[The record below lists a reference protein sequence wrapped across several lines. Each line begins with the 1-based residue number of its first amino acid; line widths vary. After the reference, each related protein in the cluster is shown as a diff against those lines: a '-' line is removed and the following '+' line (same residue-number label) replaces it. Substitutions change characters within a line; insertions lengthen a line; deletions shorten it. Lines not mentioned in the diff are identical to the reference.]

1 MLPLV
6 AKGVGERGEH
16 DHHGKHNKR
25 VGNKLGDNQE
35 EMPGCFPGVG
45 GGGGWTGGLGVLA
58 SPLPESTAATG
69 TRRGSLCVR
78 VCVRVERGAR
88 RNGNY
93 RQPLLMG
100 TNSRV
105 LSYHGVHAQE

>member
-35 EMPGCFPGVG
+35 EMPGRFAGVG
-45 GGGGWTGGLGVLA
+45 GVARMRDRGFWRAPSQKV
-58 SPLPESTAATG
+58 P
-69 TRRGSLCVR
+69 RRQTHAEEVFVY